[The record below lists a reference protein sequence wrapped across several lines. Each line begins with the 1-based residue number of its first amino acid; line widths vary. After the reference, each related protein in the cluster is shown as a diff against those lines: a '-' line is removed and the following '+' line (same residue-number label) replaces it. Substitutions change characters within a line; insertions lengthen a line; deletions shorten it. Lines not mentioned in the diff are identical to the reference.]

1 MYSKFMALGHKGF
14 LIAEDWLNR
23 VFSPRLNPMYYLGAI
38 TFLFIWMVF
47 ISGFYLLFFY
57 HIGVEWAYDSLN
69 SLNRFNKVFRSI
81 HRYASDGAMIALV
94 LHLLREYFNDR
105 YRNWRWVAWVT
116 GVAILLVFWVLG
128 VTGYWMVWDQRS
140 QMIARMSAEFLDFL
154 PIFGQPLTRAFLSN
168 DAVTNI
174 LFIGVIFLHLS
185 IPTIILFLL
194 WIHVVRISRPVINP
208 PKELITALTVIT
220 LVSCILYPAASVGR
234 ADLSIVAA
242 RFGIDW
248 WFLFLFPMLAAFP
261 VWASWLVTVVGAG
274 VLTFLPWSIRS
285 EKQAKAEVLLPN
297 CIGCELCFKD
307 CPYEAIYM
315 RKRTDSLPYKEEAV
329 VVPKRCASCGLCVG
343 SCDYHAIDLPEMT
356 EEMIYKEITNLM
368 ISGAV
373 GEPKIL
379 NVACGYGVG
388 MKGLM
393 NPDTRTLR
401 DMPNVKVLM
410 LPCVAMLQP
419 AMIEHAL
426 KAGAEGVFI
435 SGCRERDCHF
445 REGNQFIEG
454 RLLNTRPPILK
465 KHKDIDPSKIRSGWF
480 SSIQAEGYFNDL
492 RDFSNDLKGNKKEVK
507 LSTHRHT
514 RERLTVAGIALL
526 AIPAALTLILSDAPY
541 TFFNHTDSLLR
552 FSFSHSGSH
561 IKEAAM
567 PTEEDLKKMLPHMR
581 ARLPKAGPRLPVY
594 AEVEIDGQRVVASS
608 YRPGGLKSDG
618 SSYAYEKVVV
628 TPGIHKVTIRMSDT
642 NSSEKF
648 DYIYDQDIEFKA
660 GSQICIDFS
669 EGKKGFYI
677 RK

>member
-1 MYSKFMALGHKGF
+1 
-14 LIAEDWLNR
+14 LNR
-23 VFSPRLNPMYYLGAI
+23 VFSPRFNPMYYLGALA
-38 TFLFIWMVF
+38 FLFIWMVF

-116 GVAILLVFWVLG
+116 GVAILIVFWVLG

-248 WFLFLFPMLAAFP
+248 WFLFLFPLLAALP

-285 EKQAKAEVLLPN
+285 GKQATAEVILPN
-297 CIGCELCFKD
+297 CVGCELCFKD

-315 RKRTDSLPYKEEAV
+315 RKRTDNLPYKEEAV
-329 VVPKRCASCGLCVG
+329 VAPKRCASCGLCVG
-343 SCDYHAIDLPEMT
+343 SCDYHAIDLPDMT
-356 EEMIYKEITNLM
+356 EEMIYKEITSLM
-368 ISGAV
+368 ASDAK

-388 MKGLM
+388 MRGLI
-393 NPDTRTLR
+393 NPETRTLR
-401 DMPNVKVLM
+401 DMANVKVLM

-465 KHKDIDPSKIRSGWF
+465 KHKDIDPSRIRSGWF
-480 SSIQAEGYFNDL
+480 SSVQAEGYFNDL
-492 RDFSNDLKGNKKEVK
+492 RDFSNDLKGNKKEIK
-507 LSTHRHT
+507 LSTHRYV
-514 RERLTVAGIALL
+514 RERLTVAGIVLL
-526 AIPAALTLILSDAPY
+526 AIPAVLTLILSDAPY

-552 FSFSHSGSH
+552 FSFRHSGSH

-628 TPGIHKVTIRMSDT
+628 TPGIHKVTIRMSDI

-648 DYIYDQDIEFKA
+648 DYLYDQDIEFKA